1 MQDESGNNFNID
13 VEAQYVESESE
24 PNDDRYIF
32 AYTVTIINEGSKP
45 AKLLSR
51 HWVITDGNGKVQ
63 EVKGKGVVG
72 EQPHLKPGEGFQYT
86 SGAMLETMMGTIG
99 GTYQMINDDGEEFDA
114 EIPEFLLTTP
124 RVLH

>member
-1 MQDESGNNFNID
+1 MQDELDNNFSID
-13 VEAQYVESESE
+13 VETKYVEAESE
-24 PNDDRYIF
+24 PDDDRYVF
-32 AYTVTIINEGSKP
+32 AYTVTIINEGNKP

-51 HWVITDGNGKVQ
+51 HWVITDANGKVQ

-72 EQPHLKPGEGFQYT
+72 EQPHLRPGEGFQYT
-86 SGAMLETMMGTIG
+86 SGAMLETMMGTIE
-99 GTYQMINDDGEEFDA
+99 GTYQMVTDDGEEFDA